1 LENGLSLNHQRKGAT
16 IMKRNYLS
24 ILTLAIALMVIASG
38 TAFAASSSYSG
49 TITID
54 EGEALYPEAYVT
66 YNADD
71 YDFGTTY
78 TYNVSTMAWEGT
90 APASSVISVESE
102 SSTVTMTNKSG
113 NPISITL
120 TGTNKNLNV
129 VINGKGSPVKLT
141 LSDLTLNSSIRALQ
155 VKKSDCYI
163 FLEGT
168 NSLSADAGSSENNV
182 LKVAG
187 NLIINGTGNLSVT
200 ANTKNGIVSDA
211 VICIQSGDIIV
222 TVTNKTTDKGTAIK
236 PMLGFVMLDGSL
248 TIYGNNSTRG
258 LESKGIKVDGYEAD
272 SDLEGLSGG
281 MGYVVIDGGTI
292 NIQTQGKAISAGW
305 DSDDDDIP
313 ASKSDYPSPDVYING
328 GDISITTYATPR
340 DDTSTVDGVSP
351 EGIEAKNNMYITGGN
366 FTLKTTDDCLN
377 AGNSMSIS
385 GGLIYAW
392 STNNDAIDAGGE
404 ENEGYFYISGGAL
417 IAMGS
422 SMPETGLDCN
432 SNARFIYT
440 GGIVIAMGGAQ
451 NNSPSGT
458 GTSAYTVTTS
468 GASAGKSYALVQNG
482 EVVLAFKVPSGY
494 RYGNSVLLG
503 TEDLELGD
511 ATLVS
516 GATVTASE
524 TYNDAIHYG
533 TVKVSGGTES
543 SVTVSQSSSNG
554 MGGMGGFG
562 GPSGQ
567 QGGFGGGQPSGGPS
581 GAPSGGGRGGWGWF

>member
-1 LENGLSLNHQRKGAT
+1 
-16 IMKRNYLS
+16 MKRKFSS
-24 ILTLAIALMVIASG
+24 ILVLAIALMVMASG

-49 TITID
+49 TITVE
-54 EGEALYPEAYVT
+54 EGEALYPDAYKT
-66 YNADD
+66 YDADD

-78 TYNVSTMAWEGT
+78 TYNVSTMGWVGT
-90 APASSVISVESE
+90 SPASSAISVESD
-102 SSTVTMTNKSG
+102 SSTVTFTNKSG
-113 NPISITL
+113 NPISIKL
-120 TGTNKNLNV
+120 TGTNKDLNV

-141 LSDLTLNSSIRALQ
+141 LSDLTLNSSTRALQ
-155 VKKSDCYI
+155 VKKSDCYLY
-163 FLEGT
+163 LEGT

-187 NLIINGTGNLSVT
+187 NLIINGSGSLSVT

-211 VICIQSGDIIV
+211 VICIQSGDITV

-236 PMLGFVMLDGSL
+236 PMLGFVMLDGTL
-248 TIYGNNSTRG
+248 TIYGNNSTKG

-292 NIQTQGKAISAGW
+292 NVQTQGKAISAGW

-313 ASKSDYPSPDVYING
+313 TSKSDYPSPDVYING

-377 AGNSMSIS
+377 AGNSLSIS

-432 SNARFIYT
+432 SNARFVYT
-440 GGIVIAMGGAQ
+440 GGIIIAMGGAQ
-451 NNSPSGT
+451 NNSPAGT

-482 EVVLAFKVPSGY
+482 EVLLAFKVPSGY

-503 TEDLELGD
+503 TGDLETGT

-516 GATVTASE
+516 GATVTASDS
-524 TYNDAIHYG
+524 YNDAIYYG
-533 TVKVSGGTES
+533 TVKVSGGSSS
-543 SVTVSQSSSNG
+543 SVTVSQSSSN
-554 MGGMGGFG
+554 GMGGFG

-581 GAPSGGGRGGWGWF
+581 GAPGGGRGGWGWF

>member
-1 LENGLSLNHQRKGAT
+1 
-16 IMKRNYLS
+16 MKRNYLS

-120 TGTNKNLNV
+120 TGTNKDLNV

-328 GDISITTYATPR
+328 GDISITTYAIPR

-404 ENEGYFYISGGAL
+404 ENEGYFHISGGAL

-524 TYNDAIHYG
+524 SYNDAIYYG

-581 GAPSGGGRGGWGWF
+581 GAPSVGGRGGWGWF

>member
-1 LENGLSLNHQRKGAT
+1 
-16 IMKRNYLS
+16 MKRNYLS

-90 APASSVISVESE
+90 APASSVITVESD

-120 TGTNKNLNV
+120 TGTNKDLNV

-155 VKKSDCYI
+155 VKKSDCYLY
-163 FLEGT
+163 LEGT

-187 NLIINGTGNLSVT
+187 NLVINGTGSLSVT

-328 GDISITTYATPR
+328 GDITITTYATPR

-366 FTLKTTDDCLN
+366 FVLKTTDDCLN
-377 AGNSMSIS
+377 AGNSLSIS

-404 ENEGYFYISGGAL
+404 ENEGCFYISGGAL

-432 SNARFIYT
+432 SNARFVYT
-440 GGIVIAMGGAQ
+440 GGILIAMGGAQ

-524 TYNDAIHYG
+524 SYNDAINYG

-543 SVTVSQSSSNG
+543 SVTVSQSSSN
-554 MGGMGGFG
+554 GMGGFG

>member
-1 LENGLSLNHQRKGAT
+1 
-16 IMKRNYLS
+16 MKRNYLS